1 MTLPTISCLLTFS
14 IGPGFGATAP
24 LGSTSTSFKIG
35 VNALG
40 ATATTTAD
48 ISDKIDSLTTT
59 QGRNLTSDRFNPGT
73 ANFRIID
80 QNGDFNPANTSG
92 PYYGK
97 LNPGV
102 KVTITATFSGTTYAM
117 FVGYVQSFNYV
128 IPNNADSTMNY
139 TSVSAVDGMGLANL
153 VKISSVSGAVA
164 SETTSA
170 RVGRILDAINWPTG
184 MRTLDTGLTTVQAD
198 PGTTRNALDALQCL
212 ESTENGALYV
222 NRSGYFVFKNK
233 TNAGTISSVG
243 TIFKDDGT
251 NVGYYDAIWKLDNTL
266 IVNDASIT
274 RVGGT
279 LQRYT
284 DTASV
289 NKYFTHSISETDL
302 LHESDAAALANA
314 TYYVTARA
322 ETSIRCDAL
331 IIDLYSGFSNQIVA
345 ALSLDIFDPLEIF
358 TTQPGGT
365 TVSAVEQVLGVQHQI
380 TTKSWRTTFTT
391 AAPMVPFLS
400 IDGGGASE
408 RTTTVTIDG
417 GTDTIVYTDI
427 IDGGTA

>member
-1 MTLPTISCLLTFS
+1 MTLPTISAVLTFS
-14 IGPGFGATAP
+14 TGPGFGPVAP
-24 LGSTSTSFKIG
+24 LGSTAGSYQLGIS
-35 VNALG
+35 ALG
-40 ATATTTAD
+40 STPTTTAD
-48 ISDKIDSLTTT
+48 ISNLVDSISIAR
-59 QGRNLTSDRFNPGT
+59 GRNLTSDRFNPGT
-73 ANFRIID
+73 VNFRIID
-80 QNGDFNPANTSG
+80 QNGDFNPANVSG

-102 KVTITATFSGTTYAM
+102 KITITATHSAVTYPM

-139 TSVSAVDGMGLANL
+139 TSVTAVDGLGLANL
-153 VKISSVSGAVA
+153 VKITSVTGAVA
-164 SETTSA
+164 GDYTGT
-170 RVGRILDAINWPTG
+170 RVGLILDAISWPSG

-198 PGTTRNALDALQCL
+198 PATTRNALDALQCL

-233 TNAGTISSVG
+233 TNAGTISSTG
-243 TIFKDDGT
+243 TLFNDDGT
-251 NVGYYDAIWKLDNTL
+251 NVSYYDAIWRLDNQL
-266 IVNDASIT
+266 IVNDCSIT

-314 TYYVTARA
+314 TYYVQSRA
-322 ETSIRCDAL
+322 ETAIRCDAL

-345 ALSLDIFDPLEIF
+345 ALNLDFFDPLTIT

-365 TVSAVEQVLGVQHQI
+365 TISKTEQVLGVSHQI

-391 AAPMVPFLS
+391 AAPM
-400 IDGGGASE
+400 GA
-408 RTTTVTIDG
+408 
-417 GTDTIVYTDI
+417 YP
-427 IDGGTA
+427 